1 MHTRSHILSSNAF
14 SNFFF
19 FFFLSLLTVPQS
31 MSQEDDP
38 RYIACKRN
46 YNCGYLNV
54 PYPFWAPDK
63 PRYCGREGFEAKCHY
78 CGGEGFEAKCHSPD
92 NLSIRIASQNFTIA
106 RFYEPR
112 NKIRMVRTGIP
123 SYDNCS
129 FHFSNTSLD
138 SALFNI
144 YPDVTNMTLFY
155 DCVPGFSIGQN
166 NFTCRDDIQKQ
177 GFFVDQTQ
185 SAQFTEL
192 SEHCRVQVQVPVT
205 LVDNVDPF
213 GGIEYLQ
220 NALDYGFNVLW
231 EADWTHCLKCKE
243 SGGVCGS
250 VDNGTVFNCYCRN
263 GSYPFVCPGLASF
276 TSVAIGAILICIV
289 IICCKAKSLKQK
301 IGFWKTSKVDQKI
314 EAFIKNQEPLAL
326 TRYRFADIKKM
337 TKSFQVK
344 LGQGGHGIVYKGELL
359 NGCPVAVKILNP
371 SKGNGEEFI
380 NEVASICRTSH
391 INIITLL
398 GFCLEGQKKALI
410 YEFMCNGSLEKLI
423 RNREIKT
430 NSSLTWENLYQ
441 IVFETARGLEYLH
454 KGCNTQIL
462 HFDIKPHNILLDEK
476 FCPKITDFGLAK
488 LCPSRK
494 SIISLAEARGTF
506 GYLAPEVWNRNI
518 GGVSCK
524 CDVYSYGV
532 MLLDIAGVQ
541 KDVTI
546 DSNYPIENY
555 VLGSVYD
562 KLEQSK
568 DLGQNG
574 VNMTEQ
580 NDFAKKI
587 TIVGLWCMQTFPTQR
602 PTMSRVIEMLE
613 GSLDLLQMP
622 PKPVMPSVQEEK

>member
-1 MHTRSHILSSNAF
+1 
-14 SNFFF
+14 
-19 FFFLSLLTVPQS
+19 
-31 MSQEDDP
+31 
-38 RYIACKRN
+38 
-46 YNCGYLNV
+46 
-54 PYPFWAPDK
+54 
-63 PRYCGREGFEAKCHY
+63 
-78 CGGEGFEAKCHSPD
+78 
-92 NLSIRIASQNFTIA
+92 
-106 RFYEPR
+106 
-112 NKIRMVRTGIP
+112 MVRTDIP

-129 FHFSNTSLD
+129 FYFTTTSLD
-138 SALFNI
+138 PALFTIEQN
-144 YPDVTNMTLFY
+144 VMNMTLFY
-155 DCVPGFSIGQN
+155 DCVRAFSIGQN
-166 NFTCRDDIQKQ
+166 NFRCRGDIQKQ
-177 GFFVDQTQ
+177 GFFVNETQ
-185 SAQFTEL
+185 LGQFAEL
-192 SEHCRVQVQVPVT
+192 SQHCRVQIQVLVT
-205 LVDNVDPF
+205 RGVTVDPL
-213 GGIEYLQ
+213 GGIESLK
-220 NALDYGFNVLW
+220 NALDKGFDVQY
-231 EADWTHCLKCKE
+231 EADLIYCAKCME
-243 SGGVCGS
+243 SGGICGS
-250 VDNGTVFNCYCRN
+250 VEDDGILFNCHCRN
-263 GSYPFVCPGLASF
+263 ESYSLVCPLLASAASD
-276 TSVAIGAILICIV
+276 SVPSIRPHE
-289 IICCKAKSLKQK
+289 K

-326 TRYRFADIKKM
+326 TRYRYADIKKM

-344 LGQGGHGIVYKGELL
+344 LGQGGHGIVYKGELF

-410 YEFMCNGSLEKLI
+410 YEFMCNESLEKLI

-441 IVFETARGLEYLH
+441 IVFGTARGLEYLH

-476 FCPKITDFGLAK
+476 FCPNKITDFGLAK

-494 SIISLAEARGTF
+494 SIISIAEARGIF
-506 GYLAPEVWNRNI
+506 GYLASEVWNRNI

-532 MLLDIAGVQ
+532 MLLDIAGLL

-546 DSNYPIENY
+546 DSNYPTENY
-555 VLGSVYD
+555 VLDSIYD
-562 KLEQSK
+562 KLEQGK

-574 VNMTEQ
+574 VNATEE

-602 PTMSRVIEMLE
+602 PTMSKVIEMLE

-622 PKPVMPSVQEEK
+622 PKPVMPSVQEEKLNFKNKINVNEDI

>member
-1 MHTRSHILSSNAF
+1 MHNRSHILFSYAF
-14 SNFFF
+14 RNFFF
-19 FFFLSLLTVPQS
+19 FFSSLLTLPQS
-31 MSQEDDP
+31 LSQEDDP
-38 RYIACKRN
+38 KYIACKRN
-46 YNCGYLNV
+46 YNCGHLNV
-54 PYPFWAPDK
+54 PYPFWGSHK
-63 PRYCGREGFEAKCHY
+63 PRYCGREGFEVKCLPP
-78 CGGEGFEAKCHSPD
+78 ETI
-92 NLSIRIASQNFTIA
+92 SIRIASQNFTIVT
-106 RFYEPR
+106 FYEPSDVVA
-112 NKIRMVRTGIP
+112 ILRTDIP

-129 FHFSNTSLD
+129 FHFTNTSLD
-138 SALFNI
+138 SALFTI
-144 YPDVTNMTLFY
+144 YSGHNMTLFY

-166 NFTCRDDIQKQ
+166 NFTCRDDIQKK
-177 GFFVDQTQ
+177 GFFVNQTQ
-185 SAQFTEL
+185 SGQFTEL
-192 SEHCRVQVQVPVT
+192 SKDCRVQIQVPVT
-205 LVDNVDPF
+205 VDPF
-213 GGIEYLQ
+213 GGIESLQ
-220 NALDYGFNVLW
+220 HALDRGFNVKW
-231 EADWTHCLKCKE
+231 KADWIHCLRCIE

-276 TSVAIGAILICIV
+276 TSGAIGAILICIA
-289 IICCKAKSLKQK
+289 IFCCKAKSLKHK
-301 IGFWKTSKVDQKI
+301 IRFWKTSKVDQQI

-344 LGQGGHGIVYKGELL
+344 LGEGGYGIVYKGELL
-359 NGCPVAVKILNP
+359 NGCLVAVKILNP

-391 INIITLL
+391 INVVTLL
-398 GFCLEGQKKALI
+398 GFCLEGQKKALV
-410 YEFMCNGSLEKLI
+410 YEFMCNGSLDKLI
-423 RNREIKT
+423 HNKEIKT
-430 NSSLTWENLYQ
+430 KSLLTWENLYQ
-441 IVFETARGLEYLH
+441 IVLGTARGLEYLH

-476 FCPKITDFGLAK
+476 VCPKITDFGLAK

-494 SIISLAEARGTF
+494 SIISLSETRGTF

-532 MLLDIAGVQ
+532 MLLDIAGVL

-546 DSNYPIENY
+546 DSNYPTENY
-555 VLGSVYD
+555 VLDSIYD
-562 KLEQSK
+562 KLEQGK

-574 VNMTEQ
+574 VNMTKEI
-580 NDFAKKI
+580 DFAKKI

-613 GSLDLLQMP
+613 GSLDSLQMP
-622 PKPVMPSVQEEK
+622 LRIVMPSI